1 MPGAQLQFCARW
13 AVSLL
18 CFERLVLFGSCRRVH
33 LICPNCCEQAN
44 NEKLRLETKQR
55 AARKAA
61 ERGDPIRPRW
71 FIAVK
76 GATPGVQ
83 QAYKYHGGYFEAREQ
98 GEWPSVRDIFGPGIV
113 GSNGESL
120 PNSPKKA

>member
-1 MPGAQLQFCARW
+1 MP
-13 AVSLL
+13 
-18 CFERLVLFGSCRRVH
+18 H
-33 LICPNCCEQAN
+33 LPISCCEQAN

-71 FIAVK
+71 FTAVK

>member
-1 MPGAQLQFCARW
+1 MLPKDCLGWVMQTGTPHLL
-13 AVSLL
+13 SL
-18 CFERLVLFGSCRRVH
+18 
-33 LICPNCCEQAN
+33 CCEQAN

-71 FIAVK
+71 FTAVK
-76 GATPGVQ
+76 GAAPGVQ

-98 GEWPSVRDIFGPGIV
+98 GEWPNVRDIFGLGIV